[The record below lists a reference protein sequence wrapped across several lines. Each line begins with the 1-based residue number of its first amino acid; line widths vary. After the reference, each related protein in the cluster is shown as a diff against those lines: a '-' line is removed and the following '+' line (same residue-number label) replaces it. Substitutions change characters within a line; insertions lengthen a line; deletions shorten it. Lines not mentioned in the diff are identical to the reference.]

1 MNTPEVGRKRSVTL
15 TRREADALIWAGRG
29 LTAEQTGA
37 RMGIAE
43 STVKDIR
50 CNALRRL
57 DAVCLT
63 QALSIALRRG
73 DLTVD
78 QL

>member
-73 DLTVD
+73 DLTVE

>member
-1 MNTPEVGRKRSVTL
+1 MSTHEVGRRRSVEL

-37 RMGIAE
+37 RLGLAE

-50 CNALRRL
+50 CNALRKL
-57 DAVCLT
+57 DAVCLA

-73 DLTVD
+73 DLTVE

>member
-1 MNTPEVGRKRSVTL
+1 MNTPEIGRKRSVTL
-15 TRREADALIWAGRG
+15 TRREVDALIWAGRG

-73 DLTVD
+73 DLTVE

>member
-57 DAVCLT
+57 NAVCLT

-73 DLTVD
+73 DLTVE